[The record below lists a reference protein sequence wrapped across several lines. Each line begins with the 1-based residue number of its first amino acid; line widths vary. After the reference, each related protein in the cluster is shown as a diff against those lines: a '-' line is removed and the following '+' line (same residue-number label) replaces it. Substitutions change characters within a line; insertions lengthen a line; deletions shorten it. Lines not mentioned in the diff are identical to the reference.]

1 MSDPFGDRPFPRGA
15 LIGATAV
22 VAVAILAALTARI
35 GDVGV
40 TRLTLSTPV
49 EVVELRFADRS
60 NGAVAVLDGRT
71 GVMTDEFAPGTN
83 GFVRGALRGLARER
97 KRQDIGAEPP
107 FRLTRWADGRVTLD
121 DPTTGR
127 VVDLVAFGPTN
138 AAAFTRLLTANRE
151 QQ

>member
-15 LIGATAV
+15 LVGAAAV
-22 VAVAILAALTARI
+22 VSVAILAALTARI
-35 GDVGV
+35 TDVGA

-49 EVVELRFADRS
+49 KVVELRFADRPD
-60 NGAVAVLDGRT
+60 GGVAVLDGRT
-71 GVMTDEFAPGTN
+71 GAVTDEFAPGTN

-97 KRQDIGAEPP
+97 KRREIGAEPP

-138 AAAFTRLLTANRE
+138 AAAFTRLLTRDRE
-151 QQ
+151 YH

>member
-22 VAVAILAALTARI
+22 VAVAILAALTARL

-40 TRLTLSTPV
+40 TRLTLSTPI
-49 EVVELRFADRS
+49 ETRELRFIDRAD
-60 NGAVAVLDGRT
+60 GAVAVLDGRT
-71 GVMTDEFAPGTN
+71 GAETDEFAPGTN

-127 VVDLVAFGPTN
+127 VVDLVAFGPPTPPPS
-138 AAAFTRLLTANRE
+138 RGC
-151 QQ
+151 

>member
-1 MSDPFGDRPFPRGA
+1 MSDPFGDRPLPRAA
-15 LIGATAV
+15 LIGAAALV
-22 VAVAILAALTARI
+22 GVAIASALVARLGDIGGTRLALT
-35 GDVGV
+35 
-40 TRLTLSTPV
+40 TPV
-49 EVVELRFADRS
+49 EVRELRFADRDD
-60 NGAVAVLDGRT
+60 GAVVVIDGPT
-71 GVMTDEFAPGTN
+71 GVVTDAFAPGTN

-138 AAAFTRLLTANRE
+138 AAAFTRLLTAQRE
-151 QQ
+151 AK

>member
-22 VAVAILAALTARI
+22 VAVAILAALTARL

-40 TRLTLSTPV
+40 TRLTLSTPI
-49 EVVELRFADRS
+49 ETRELRFIDRAD
-60 NGAVAVLDGRT
+60 GAVAVLDGRT
-71 GVMTDEFAPGTN
+71 GAETDEFAPGTN

-138 AAAFTRLLTANRE
+138 AAAFTRLLTAHRE
-151 QQ
+151 AQ

>member
-1 MSDPFGDRPFPRGA
+1 MSDPFGDRPLPRPA
-15 LIGATAV
+15 LIGAAALV
-22 VAVAILAALTARI
+22 GVAIAAALTARLGDI
-35 GDVGV
+35 GA
-40 TRLTLSTPV
+40 TRLELTTPL
-49 EVVELRFADRS
+49 ETRELRFADRAD
-60 NGAVAVLDGRT
+60 GAVVALDGQT
-71 GVMTDEFAPGTN
+71 GAVTDTFAPGTN

-138 AAAFTRLLTANRE
+138 AAVFTRLLTAHGETR
-151 QQ
+151 